1 MSQQLNQ
8 QQELIIALMQR
19 LHTCEAELAL
29 YKEKHQQS
37 TRAYDQLLHAFKQIQ
52 RRQFGTNSERFLD
65 KNPGQLDFL
74 SEVPAQDIAEDKE
87 SDNTIEAAN
96 DNSKSTPKKRSKKT
110 HGQFAKNL
118 PRREVIIYA
127 DKPGDNS
134 IVIRYEITE
143 LLHYVPPVYE
153 VVVQKREVVVTQD
166 KETNVSTLTIA
177 PNPKRLL
184 PKVGATESFL
194 AHMIVSKLYDRQPL
208 YHLEKL
214 YHERFDFTCPRNKLA
229 RWFIESAGALQC
241 LVNLLQDTI
250 LDYDVTFCDPTH
262 LQVLDEPGRPPTQD
276 SYVFTIKGGPP
287 DKAAVV
293 YTYNPDEH
301 KAFLHNWFADYK
313 GYLHVDGQ
321 NIFDVFEKQEFI
333 QLLFCHS
340 HARRKFAPI
349 DRAGQKAGLATEAMR
364 FYQKLY
370 TIEREAKN
378 KQLSATER
386 YQLRQLKSKPLID
399 DFEQWITD
407 KMPLTLP
414 QSPLGKAMQYVHKR
428 FAGLCRFLDDGRL
441 ELDTNSLE
449 QKNKD
454 LGLARNNFLFAQSV
468 EGAEALCIHMS
479 LIFTSLMHGHD
490 PYHYYVHIMQ
500 QLPHCATVDDIEKL
514 LPWNVVPQKQKR
526 AQENSAAA

>member
-208 YHLEKL
+208 YHLEK
-214 YHERFDFTCPRNKLA
+214 RF
-229 RWFIESAGALQC
+229 
-241 LVNLLQDTI
+241 V
-250 LDYDVTFCDPTH
+250 
-262 LQVLDEPGRPPTQD
+262 
-276 SYVFTIKGGPP
+276 
-287 DKAAVV
+287 
-293 YTYNPDEH
+293 
-301 KAFLHNWFADYK
+301 
-313 GYLHVDGQ
+313 
-321 NIFDVFEKQEFI
+321 
-333 QLLFCHS
+333 
-340 HARRKFAPI
+340 
-349 DRAGQKAGLATEAMR
+349 
-364 FYQKLY
+364 
-370 TIEREAKN
+370 
-378 KQLSATER
+378 
-386 YQLRQLKSKPLID
+386 
-399 DFEQWITD
+399 
-407 KMPLTLP
+407 
-414 QSPLGKAMQYVHKR
+414 
-428 FAGLCRFLDDGRL
+428 
-441 ELDTNSLE
+441 
-449 QKNKD
+449 
-454 LGLARNNFLFAQSV
+454 
-468 EGAEALCIHMS
+468 
-479 LIFTSLMHGHD
+479 
-490 PYHYYVHIMQ
+490 
-500 QLPHCATVDDIEKL
+500 
-514 LPWNVVPQKQKR
+514 
-526 AQENSAAA
+526 